1 MNIYLDESYDN
12 GRTILIIGALFDG
25 TRSDLNKK
33 FREIKIKANFITPGG
48 ELRELKYNK
57 INDERKLRLSKEAIE
72 AFQSSTSYF
81 RASVLF
87 TTPES
92 GFNLDI
98 YGSPWERNSLK
109 MARLYKKVTESTVI
123 YNLGELLEPTYS
135 LWLDSMT
142 RCKGDELVKVLRE
155 EYGRKISTEGGD
167 LVSGKKRQIFAN
179 INEVDSKNESYHLI
193 QICDLLCGCIF
204 ADHFPPPT
212 RFKNEFRDFSAKI
225 LRVPGFTKGY
235 WGRDQ
240 QSRIPW
246 EVKNKFRI
254 NYYEWRK

>member
-33 FREIKIKANFITPGG
+33 FREIKIKDNFKTPGG

-72 AFQSSTSYF
+72 AFRDSDCYF
-81 RASVLF
+81 RASVLS
-87 TTPES
+87 TTPET
-92 GFNLDI
+92 GFDI
-98 YGSPWERNSLK
+98 NRYGDPWEKNPLK
-109 MARLYKKVTESTVI
+109 MARLYKKVAENTVVN
-123 YNLGELLEPTYS
+123 NLGGMLEPTYS

-142 RCKGDELVKVLRE
+142 RCKGDELVKKLRE
-155 EYGRKISTEGGD
+155 EYAKKITDEDGD
-167 LVSGKKRQIFAN
+167 LIAGKKQQIFAV
-179 INEVDSKNESYHLI
+179 INEVDSQNESYHLI
-193 QICDLLCGCIF
+193 QICDLLCGSIL
-204 ADHFPPPT
+204 ADHFPPGN
-212 RFKNEFRDFSAKI
+212 RFKIRFRDFTISK
-225 LRVPGFTKGY
+225 LKVPGFTKGY